1 MIDTSDPSNPLPP
14 LFIGMGNCRISSTAK
29 QCTISQLEPLV
40 PVAALV
46 VVAQVAHRHSWAAPR
61 SACSTVAAGWT
72 CIACWGCPTG
82 TRSSTWA
89 TRCSRIYSGKE
100 GTNDCLLRMLRILAL
115 VMYVLCVMRLFLI
128 HYVGRSVHWD
138 GGRVWSSP
146 SSQRSCAS
154 HSSKCP

>member
-40 PVAALV
+40 SVAVLV
-46 VVAQVAHRHSWAAPR
+46 VVAQAAHRHSWVAPR

-72 CIACWGCPTG
+72 CIACWGCPMA

-89 TRCSRIYSGKE
+89 TKCLRIYFGKE
-100 GTNDCLLRMLRILAL
+100 GTMLRMFVTYVTYIGACYVRFYMWCAIFDTLCRSKRTLGWRTCLIVPELAEELRIA
-115 VMYVLCVMRLFLI
+115 
-128 HYVGRSVHWD
+128 
-138 GGRVWSSP
+138 
-146 SSQRSCAS
+146 QQ
-154 HSSKCP
+154 